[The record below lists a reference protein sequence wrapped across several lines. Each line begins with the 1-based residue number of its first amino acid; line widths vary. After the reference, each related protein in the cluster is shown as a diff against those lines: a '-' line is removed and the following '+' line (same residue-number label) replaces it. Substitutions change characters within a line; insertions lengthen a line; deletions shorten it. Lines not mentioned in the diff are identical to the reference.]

1 MQEIDFAD
9 IKQLALN
16 ILKDVAEFCDHHDI
30 KYALAYGTMLGAV
43 RHEGF
48 IPWDDDIDIMMPRED
63 YNRFIQLYNDSN
75 SRYKV
80 FSIETDNTYTY
91 TMAKVFDQDT
101 LMIDNTL
108 WRNFDKAGVF
118 VDIFPV
124 DGLPESKSE
133 QQALF

>member
-48 IPWDDDIDIMMPRED
+48 IPWDDDIDIMMRRE
-63 YNRFIQLYNDSN
+63 
-75 SRYKV
+75 
-80 FSIETDNTYTY
+80 
-91 TMAKVFDQDT
+91 
-101 LMIDNTL
+101 
-108 WRNFDKAGVF
+108 
-118 VDIFPV
+118 
-124 DGLPESKSE
+124 GL
-133 QQALF
+133 